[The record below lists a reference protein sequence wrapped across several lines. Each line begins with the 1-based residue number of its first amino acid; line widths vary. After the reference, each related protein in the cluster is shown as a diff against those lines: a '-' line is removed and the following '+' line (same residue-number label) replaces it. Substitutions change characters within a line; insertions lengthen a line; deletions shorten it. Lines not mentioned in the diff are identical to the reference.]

1 MTKPATPQT
10 GSSAQPAREGNHLP
24 YADAE
29 RTRSLMDEAEA
40 FPLEAT
46 ARNLNWNLLRTFIV
60 IAQER
65 SLTRAA
71 NRLLVSQPS
80 ISNSLRRL
88 EEQLG
93 MTLLK
98 RGGSNFELTPAGL
111 LLFEESLEIYGHV
124 SRLSSKIVDLSGAV
138 QGTVRLSMASTMPD
152 HLLNDLLYHFH
163 RDYPD
168 VRIQTTVTSSVN
180 AERSV
185 LNKTS
190 SLGLVYMD
198 RFRPDLHYEPVYR
211 VRFGHFC
218 GGRHPLYGR
227 RDLSLDDLQGLD
239 CVSMQTNRLA
249 ESSWPTQLSQLR
261 QRLQLRV
268 VAQSFNVSEVK
279 RMVGAGIGIAMFPL
293 HAVAEEE
300 ADGRLWRLPPYD
312 ELPEAP
318 IHLVINPRCRHTS
331 AEQLF
336 IEALRQ
342 RIAGFA
348 PSETVLPLD
357 AAGA

>member
-1 MTKPATPQT
+1 METPDASPQH
-10 GSSAQPAREGNHLP
+10 RNHLP

-40 FPLEAT
+40 FPLEET
-46 ARNLNWNLLRTFIV
+46 ARSLNWNLLRTFIV

-93 MTLLK
+93 QTLLK

-124 SRLSSKIVDLSGAV
+124 SRLSSKMADLGGAV
-138 QGTVRLSMASTMPD
+138 QGTVRLTMASTMPD
-152 HLLNDLLYHFH
+152 HLLSDLLYRFNQ
-163 RDYPD
+163 DFPD
-168 VRIQTTVTSSVN
+168 VRLQITVTSSVN
-180 AERSV
+180 AERNV

-190 SLGLVYMD
+190 SLGLVYIE
-198 RFRPDLHYEPVYR
+198 RFRPDLVYEPVYR

-218 GGRHPLYGR
+218 GRRHPFYKRQGLT
-227 RDLSLDDLQGLD
+227 LEHLQGVD
-239 CVSMQTNRLA
+239 YVSMQTNSLA
-249 ESSWPTQLSQLR
+249 ENSWPAQLSQIR
-261 QRLQLRV
+261 QRIQARV
-268 VAQSFNVSEVK
+268 VAQSFDVSEVK
-279 RMVGAGIGIAMFPL
+279 RLVSAGIGIAMFPL
-293 HAVAEEE
+293 HSVTDEE
-300 ADGRLWRLPPYD
+300 ATGILWRLPPYD
-312 ELPEAP
+312 PLPEAP
-318 IHLVINPRCRHTS
+318 IYLVINPRCRHTS

-336 IEALRQ
+336 IDALRE
-342 RIAGFA
+342 RIAAFS
-348 PSETVLPLD
+348 PVEQHLPH
-357 AAGA
+357 GR

>member
-1 MTKPATPQT
+1 MKPSANTSTVPSATP
-10 GSSAQPAREGNHLP
+10 RERAHLP

-29 RTRSLMDEAEA
+29 RTRSLMDEVEA

-93 MTLLK
+93 ITLLK

-111 LLFEESLEIYGHV
+111 LLFEESLEVYGHIA
-124 SRLSSKIVDLSGAV
+124 RLSSKMADLSGAV
-138 QGTVRLSMASTMPD
+138 QGTVRLTMASAMPD
-152 HLLNDLLYHFH
+152 HLLSDLLYRFH
-163 RDYPD
+163 RAYPD
-168 VRIQTTVTSSVN
+168 VRLQVTVTSSVN

-190 SLGLVYMD
+190 SLALVYMD
-198 RFRPDLHYEPVYR
+198 RHRPDLHYEPIYR
-211 VRFGHFC
+211 VRFGHYC
-218 GGRHPLYGR
+218 GRRHPLYGR
-227 RDLSLDDLQGLD
+227 RDLTLDDLQGVD
-239 CVSMQTNRLA
+239 FVSLQTNRLA
-249 ESSWPTQLSQLR
+249 EDSWPGQLTQMR
-261 QRLQLRV
+261 QRIQARV

-279 RMVGAGIGIAMFPL
+279 RMVIAGIGIGMFPR
-293 HAVAEEE
+293 HAIADEE
-300 ADGRLWRLPPYD
+300 AEGSLWRLPPYD
-312 ELPEAP
+312 DVPEAP
-318 IHLVINPRCRHTS
+318 ISLVTNPRCRHTS
-331 AEQLF
+331 AEYLF
-336 IEALRQ
+336 IDSLR
-342 RIAGFA
+342 RHIANFRA
-348 PSETVLPLD
+348 SDRQL
-357 AAGA
+357 